1 MVSSGTVTNDATTLE
16 QYLKSYKTEMSGLEG
31 SWKGPSH
38 DSINSQA
45 DSFVSEYTGIV
56 TQMNNFAKAC
66 DEYKE
71 YIKLKS
77 TTAQTESDRANA
89 SSAAKA
95 SYDSPLAQM
104 RTDLETRKK
113 NINTYLTAASSPK
126 LTATEVDTMS
136 SSTISNLVSS
146 SGSSA
151 NAADN
156 KAFIESILSEE
167 GNTIGDYSGFND
179 GQWCSDFVSEMLIR
193 NGYDIERS
201 SIAGHED
208 DNTIFKSLERSG
220 AAIHLDQAAQYNG
233 ESPDDYTPQPG
244 DVVLFDFAKGGSPD
258 GTTDHVGFVI
268 QDNGDGTITTIEGNT
283 SGAAGGSCVAIHNDR
298 SRSEVY
304 GYATP
309 VKNSK

>member
-1 MVSSGTVTNDATTLE
+1 MVSSGTVKSDASNLQ
-16 QYLKSYKTEMSGLEG
+16 QYLSSYSSEMSGLNG
-31 SWKGPSH
+31 SWTGPSY
-38 DSINSQA
+38 DSISSQA
-45 DSFVSEYTGIV
+45 EAFVSEYSAIV
-56 TQMNNFAKAC
+56 TQLNNFASAIS
-66 DEYKE
+66 EYEE
-71 YIKLKS
+71 YIKLKA
-77 TTAQTESDRANA
+77 TIAQTEADQANA
-89 SSAAKA
+89 SADAKA
-95 SYDSPLAQM
+95 SYDSPLTQM

-126 LTATEVDTMS
+126 LTATAVDTTA

-220 AAIHLDQAAQYNG
+220 AAI
-233 ESPDDYTPQPG
+233 
-244 DVVLFDFAKGGSPD
+244 
-258 GTTDHVGFVI
+258 
-268 QDNGDGTITTIEGNT
+268 TTIEGNT

>member
-126 LTATEVDTMS
+126 LTATAVDTTA

-156 KAFIESILSEE
+156 KALIESILSEE
-167 GNTIGDYSGFND
+167 GNTISDYDGFSD
-179 GQWCSDFVSEMLIR
+179 GEWCADFVSEMLIR

-201 SIAGHED
+201 SIAGHES
-208 DNTIFKSLERSG
+208 DNTIFKSLERAG
-220 AAIHLDQAAQYNG
+220 ATIHLDQAAQANG
-233 ESPDDYTPQPG
+233 ETPEDYTPQPG
-244 DVVLFDFAKGGSPD
+244 DVVLFDSRGGYPD

>member
-104 RTDLETRKK
+104 ITDLKKKKK
-113 NINTYLTAASSPK
+113 NINTHQDLVQMLQIIKHLLNLYYLK
-126 LTATEVDTMS
+126 KE
-136 SSTISNLVSS
+136 I
-146 SGSSA
+146 
-151 NAADN
+151 
-156 KAFIESILSEE
+156 
-167 GNTIGDYSGFND
+167 
-179 GQWCSDFVSEMLIR
+179 Q
-193 NGYDIERS
+193 
-201 SIAGHED
+201 
-208 DNTIFKSLERSG
+208 LE
-220 AAIHLDQAAQYNG
+220 I
-233 ESPDDYTPQPG
+233 
-244 DVVLFDFAKGGSPD
+244 
-258 GTTDHVGFVI
+258 I
-268 QDNGDGTITTIEGNT
+268 QDSMMDNGVLI
-283 SGAAGGSCVAIHNDR
+283 SYQKC
-298 SRSEVY
+298 
-304 GYATP
+304 
-309 VKNSK
+309 